1 MSNYILNN
9 TAEEIDIAIGR
20 VANATT
26 TPLDA
31 NSNMVT
37 SGGVKAYVDT
47 QVGVLNNSV
56 DDRIIELQTEFDTLN
71 VVSISTAG
79 VSSATNTNN
88 VAFTTAN
95 FVTGVEDAA
104 HNLERASTYIMK
116 TPTGG
121 ASMLSVNI
129 SWEDGDTGGSDDYY
143 LTLYIDN
150 IVVAR
155 QSSNTA
161 FMDVYKT
168 LCYNSYVLPDK
179 EIKAIFTS
187 TGGSI
192 FQRVI
197 NVGSITCV
205 NYQ

>member
-1 MSNYILNN
+1 MAEYTLTN
-9 TAEEIDIAIGR
+9 TAAVVDASIQK
-20 VANATT
+20 VANADT
-26 TPLDA
+26 TPIDSSPL
-31 NSNMVT
+31 MVT

-47 QVGVLNNSV
+47 ELGNL
-56 DDRIIELQTEFDTLN
+56 DPRFTELQTEIDTLK

-121 ASMLSVNI
+121 VSMLSVNI
-129 SWEDGDTGGSDDYY
+129 SWEDGDTGGSDDYI

-155 QSSNTA
+155 ISSNTS
-161 FMDVYKT
+161 FIDVHNI

-179 EIKAIFTS
+179 EIKASFIS

-197 NVGSITCV
+197 NAGSITCV